1 MNKTQTKKK
10 RSVVTDNFLE
20 ALRGTG
26 TNVAESVARDLLG
39 GTADTA
45 IDQLTGRK
53 RSGALKSN
61 ETLDLEALQKQENLR
76 KQLNQEFFQIRQ
88 EERLVFKQTEQ
99 KTQLEIKAIQ
109 EELKNLVESTKNL
122 VKEVEIA
129 AKVEPVEPGVYHFN
143 FFERLRQTI
152 ILFKKR
158 IEESADWLSL
168 FNQRSKKRGHYWNQ
182 VKKSGTKFMLSQE
195 RYMAT
200 QAG

>member
-10 RSVVTDNFLE
+10 RSVITDNFLE

-26 TNVAESVARDLLG
+26 SNVVESAARDLLG
-39 GTADTA
+39 GTANTA
-45 IDQLTGRK
+45 VDQLTGRK
-53 RSGALKSN
+53 RSGTLKSN

-76 KQLNQEFFQIRQ
+76 KQLNREFFQVRQ
-88 EERLVFKQTEQ
+88 EERLVFKQVEQ

-129 AKVEPVEPGVYHFN
+129 AKVEPVAPGVYHFN
-143 FFERLRQTI
+143 FFERLRQII

-168 FNQRSKKRGHYWNQ
+168 FNQRSKKRGHYWTQ